1 MYLNNHSPFIVPFV
15 VLLSYFPIYSFIQRR
30 TTTIHAH
37 PRRGEQQLVK
47 ISCSPKRM
55 ENFSPHLLRMAF
67 QSEAWLLAS
76 ENFQQMDFYSFTE
89 KIDMNL
95 WTPKWPLSVER
106 FKYPDCLCS
115 PKWLIWKKKERLF
128 TKSSGQAKEEKRL
141 ELNKTFFLESSLFI
155 GSTTIAKMDSRLKN

>member
-1 MYLNNHSPFIVPFV
+1 MKEYINLNFAFRMYLNNHSAFIVPFV

-115 PKWLIWKKKERLF
+115 PKWLIWKKKRGF
-128 TKSSGQAKEEKRL
+128 SRNHRVKQKKKKDWSWTKH
-141 ELNKTFFLESSLFI
+141 FFWNPAFL
-155 GSTTIAKMDSRLKN
+155 